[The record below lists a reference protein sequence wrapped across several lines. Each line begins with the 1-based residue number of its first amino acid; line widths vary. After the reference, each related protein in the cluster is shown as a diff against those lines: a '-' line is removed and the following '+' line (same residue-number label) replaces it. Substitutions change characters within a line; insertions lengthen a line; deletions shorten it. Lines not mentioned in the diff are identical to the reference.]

1 MAQPPDLQ
9 VILIYYS
16 FIDHIQSKKI
26 MATIKISAKDVKAL
40 RDQTGAGMMDCKKAL
55 VEANGDINAAIEY
68 LRKKG
73 QKMTEKRA
81 DRDAKEGVVIALTS
95 DNNQQ
100 GVVVRIGCET
110 DFVAK
115 NEDFVNFVKSVT
127 ETALAA
133 FPADKE
139 ALLAIELDGATIGDK
154 LVEKT
159 GVIGEKI
166 ELASYERLEAEQVVA
181 YIHMGYKAGVIV
193 GFNKANDSLA
203 EAGKNVA
210 MQIAAM
216 KPIAVDKDGVDASVV
231 QKEIEIGM
239 EQARQEG
246 KPEAMLEKI
255 AQGKL
260 GKFYKEQTLLNQEYV
275 KAEKKE
281 TVKQYIQKIDKELT
295 VTAFKHVTLG

>member
-1 MAQPPDLQ
+1 MSD
-9 VILIYYS
+9 
-16 FIDHIQSKKI
+16 
-26 MATIKISAKDVKAL
+26 IKISAKDVKDL

-55 VEANGDINAAIEY
+55 EEANGDFNAAIEY
-68 LRKKG
+68 LRIKG

-81 DRDAKEGVVIALTS
+81 DRDAKEGIVIALTTN
-95 DNNQQ
+95 DNTK
-100 GVVVRIGCET
+100 GIIVRIGCET

-115 NEDFVNFVKSVT
+115 NEDFVNFVKSVADA
-127 ETALAA
+127 ALAA
-133 FPADKE
+133 FPADAE
-139 ALLAIELDGATIGDK
+139 GLLATPLAGTTIGEK
-154 LVEKT
+154 LIERT

-166 ELASYERLEAEQVVA
+166 ELSSYERLEAAQVVA

-193 GFNKANDSLA
+193 GFNKANTALA

-216 KPIAVDKDGVDASVV
+216 NPIAVDKDGIDASIV

-239 EQARQEG
+239 EQAREEG

-260 GKFYKEQTLLNQEYV
+260 GKFYKEKTLLAQEYIKSENKESV
-275 KAEKKE
+275 QDYVQSIEKG
-281 TVKQYIQKIDKELT
+281 LT

>member
-1 MAQPPDLQ
+1 
-9 VILIYYS
+9 
-16 FIDHIQSKKI
+16 
-26 MATIKISAKDVKAL
+26 MATIKISAKDVKQL
-40 RDQTGAGMMDCKKAL
+40 RDKTGAGMMDCKKAL

-81 DRDAKEGVVIALTS
+81 DRDAKEGVVVALTS
-95 DNNQQ
+95 ANNAK

-115 NEDFVNFVKSVT
+115 NEDFVAFAKAVADV
-127 ETALAA
+127 ALEQ
-133 FPADKE
+133 FPATKE
-139 ALLAIELDGATIGDK
+139 DLLAVTMDGATIADK

-166 ELASYERLEAEQVVA
+166 ELASYENLEAEQVVA

-193 GFNKANDSLA
+193 GFNKAHDDLA
-203 EAGKNVA
+203 AAGRNVA

-260 GKFYKEQTLLNQEYV
+260 GKFYKEKTLLNQEYV

-281 TVKQYIQKIDKELT
+281 TVKQYVQSLDKELT